1 MVKTND
7 VFTLTKIGYALHF
20 RPFGMVMVMM
30 MMMIMMI
37 MIMNQWIQWIPMEY
51 RNYM

>member
-30 MMMIMMI
+30 VMMMIMIMI
-37 MIMNQWIQWIPMEY
+37 MIMNQWIQWS
-51 RNYM
+51 NYM